1 MEIKDSHI
9 EIHAR
14 TRKARCLL
22 PAFTECEL
30 SLDIGG
36 YGFAEIVVKQK
47 PGNGPQRGDWGR
59 VATIT
64 LYAEADMERVGRALL
79 ALANAHREM
88 KSSNDLAKPPG
99 AALCDRS
106 A

>member
-14 TRKARCLL
+14 TKKARCLL
-22 PAFTECEL
+22 PVFTECEL

-47 PGNGPQRGDWGR
+47 RGNGPQRGDWGR

-64 LYAEADMERVGRALL
+64 LHNEADMERVARALL
-79 ALANAHREM
+79 ALANAYREI
-88 KSSNDLAKPPG
+88 KSSNEKLSTGQQREEKP
-99 AALCDRS
+99 
-106 A
+106 